1 MEDFIEEIYQVSF
14 IISDLKEFVFLIN
27 YGHFS
32 KARNLY
38 NKAMLGL
45 EQWLEFLVK
54 SNYSAAANIQ
64 HIALEIKNNYEDY
77 FHTTGLVE
85 GKLIPELYLCVKCYN
100 TIDVYDGKY
109 TLISSDTGF
118 LTIKDNTVGLYL
130 HDTHDPMY
138 EAYQVIKSIYSP
150 ETEDFFILGCGLG
163 YEVYQVFIQ
172 SEGAVKIHLYEEDS
186 TLLDYAFRYGVLS
199 LIPNESIEIFCNS
212 NENELAKRFISDY
225 NSENSVGLYISP
237 SKKQKYGKTCNGEI
251 NRIITNNEFSR
262 ETTKQCII
270 NLWKNKKINS
280 ISFSEMP
287 NYFEQ
292 IEWTIIS
299 AGPSLDDCIPF
310 LKQTSGKRGLIA
322 VNTVLRR
329 LLSENIFPD
338 IIVAADSSNQ
348 LLKHIEGIEES
359 TTNIPL
365 IADWVLSWKYTEA
378 YKGQICFVKTT
389 ASYDF
394 TENFLPDE
402 PVWDISGTV
411 TALAIE
417 AAVHLGAR
425 KIFLVGLDL
434 AYPSGRMYAK
444 GMPHSESPDA
454 RRSTKIPSTD
464 GNTVETCEAF
474 IWFKKA
480 IEHQIKKYD
489 WVEFINMSKHGAY
502 IDGASEPDTLITQS
516 T

>member
-1 MEDFIEEIYQVSF
+1 MEDFIEELYKVSF

-27 YGHFS
+27 SGCFS

-38 NKAMLGL
+38 NRAMSEL
-45 EQWLEFLVK
+45 EQWLELLAK

-64 HIALEIKNNYEDY
+64 RIALEIKEGYENY
-77 FHTTGLVE
+77 FLTTGLIV
-85 GKLIPELYLCVKCYN
+85 GKLIPELYLCVKNNN

-118 LTIKDNTVGLYL
+118 LTVKDDTFGVYL

-138 EAYQVIKSIYSP
+138 EAYLVIKSIYNP
-150 ETEDFFILGCGLG
+150 ETEAFFILGCGLG
-163 YEVYQVFIQ
+163 YEAYQVFIQ

-186 TLLDYAFRYGVLS
+186 ALINYAILYGVLS

-212 NENELAKRFISDY
+212 DKDELAKRFISDF
-225 NSENSVGLYISP
+225 NSENSVGLYILP
-237 SKKQKYGKTCNGEI
+237 SKKQIFEKSCGGEI

-262 ETTKQCII
+262 ESTEQCII
-270 NLWKNKKINS
+270 NFWKNKKLDS
-280 ISFSEMP
+280 ISFSEIQDS
-287 NYFEQ
+287 YHQ
-292 IEWTIIS
+292 AEWIIIS
-299 AGPSLDDCIPF
+299 AGPSLDECITF
-310 LKQTSGKRGLIA
+310 LKQSVGTRGLIA

-329 LLSENIFPD
+329 LLSESVFPD
-338 IIVAADSSNQ
+338 IIAAADSSNQ
-348 LLKHIEGIEES
+348 LSKHIEGIEES

-365 IADWVLSWKYTEA
+365 IADWSLNWKYTEA
-378 YKGQICFVKTT
+378 YKGKKCFVKTT
-389 ASYDF
+389 ASNDI
-394 TENFLPDE
+394 TRNFLPE
-402 PVWDISGTV
+402 ESVWDISGTV

-502 IDGASEPDTLITQS
+502 IDGASEPDTLINQS